1 MHLDAFTTEASFHL
15 ATMSH
20 HFPPT
25 LQKINSERAYP
36 KRRNVRLKERSLYLQ
51 VPTLLH
57 FPISNSKTFCNQI
70 SLKSWFPNRPTS
82 QPFFRLGE
90 FSQHRPWPDPTRRP
104 KKTGSSLGQPG
115 RHVVKSFIIGD
126 QHRPELRGLQGHELS
141 GISRFF
147 FLQTHDLRHV
157 FKK

>member
-51 VPTLLH
+51 VPSLAH
-57 FPISNSKTFCNQI
+57 FEFKWLFATKYPFKLTGI
-70 SLKSWFPNRPTS
+70 SLKSWFPN
-82 QPFFRLGE
+82 
-90 FSQHRPWPDPTRRP
+90 WPDPTE
-104 KKTGSSLGQPG
+104 KTGSSLGQPG

-147 FLQTHDLRHV
+147 LTNTWLTSCVQKVR
-157 FKK
+157 